1 MVPMQQEVT
10 GWAEGLE
17 RLHARLVPHFAR
29 TEPRQRVRAY
39 VEGMLGGADR
49 RNGWHLAEAAGE
61 STPYGMQRLV
71 ASAAWDADR
80 VRDELRQYVV
90 ESLGD
95 PGAVL
100 VLDETGFLKK
110 GAKSAG
116 VARQYSGTAGRIE
129 NCQIGVFLA
138 YAAPEGVALIDRELY
153 LPKAWTEDRER
164 CREAGIPDDIRFATK
179 PALARRMLE
188 RAFEAEVPHAW
199 IVADEV
205 YGQDRRLRLWL
216 EQIEQPFVLAVTSQE
231 KPWSWGE
238 RGPQQVRVDRLAAAL
253 PEAAWRR
260 LSAGSG
266 SKGERLYEWA
276 DVMLWRWQ
284 TPEGVHRLLVR
295 RSLEDPADRAY
306 YVVFAPQGATLE
318 ELVRVAGRRWTIEI
332 AFEAAKQEVGLDQY
346 EVRKWGAW
354 YRFIT
359 LALFAHAFLSVQRA
373 GAEKGGAM
381 ISRPS

>member
-1 MVPMQQEVT
+1 MVRVQEIT
-10 GWAEGLE
+10 GWAEELDA
-17 RLHARLVPHFAR
+17 LHARLAPHFAR

-39 VEGMLGGADR
+39 VEGMLGGAEK

-61 STPYGMQRLV
+61 TTPYGMQRLV
-71 ASAAWDADR
+71 ASATWNADE
-80 VRDELRQYVV
+80 VRDDLRRYVV
-90 ESLGD
+90 ESLGT
-95 PGAVL
+95 PEAVL

-110 GAKSAG
+110 GKKSAG
-116 VARQYSGTAGRIE
+116 VARQYSGTAGRVE

-138 YAAPEGVALIDRELY
+138 YAAPDGVALIDRELY
-153 LPKAWTEDRER
+153 LPKAWTDERAR
-164 CREAGIPDDIRFATK
+164 CREAGIPEEVGFATK
-179 PALARRMLE
+179 PQLARAMLE
-188 RAFEAEVPHAW
+188 RALAAEVPHAW
-199 IVADEV
+199 ITADEV

-216 EQIEQPFVLAVTSQE
+216 EAIKQPFVLAVTAQE
-231 KPWSWGE
+231 KPWSWGA
-238 RGPQQVRVDRLAAAL
+238 RGPQQIRVDRLADAL
-253 PEAAWRR
+253 PEAAWQRH
-260 LSAGSG
+260 SAGRG

-276 DVMLWRWQ
+276 EVMLWRWQ
-284 TPEGVHRLLVR
+284 MPEGIHRLLVR
-295 RSLEDPADRAY
+295 RSLEDPEDRAY

-373 GAEKGGAM
+373 RAEKGEIATA
-381 ISRPS
+381 RPN